1 MSAGKLLV
9 TVGVV
14 LIAIGL
20 ILEFTPGLF
29 SWFGR
34 LPGDIRM
41 EGENMSFFFPVT
53 SMLIISVVLTI
64 IVNVFFRR

>member
-41 EGENMSFFFPVT
+41 EGENTSFFFPVT